1 MDRKENKHKKMMRV
15 QVEDGT
21 VGDRNREKYL
31 ALDRATEQ
39 MATPRRQDHNRDV
52 TTLGL
57 KSPPEHKGR
66 RTHAQWHKSRSF
78 SLLLAFVRNPG
89 SVFASLKGCFFL
101 FLGPNSHHYNQPSNA
116 SWKI

>member
-1 MDRKENKHKKMMRV
+1 MMRV
-15 QVEDGT
+15 QVEHGT

-39 MATPRRQDHNRDV
+39 MATPQRQDHNRDV

-57 KSPPEHKGR
+57 KSPPEHKGT

-78 SLLLAFVRNPG
+78 SLLSAFVRDPG
-89 SVFASLKGCFFL
+89 SVFFPFLKVCFSL
-101 FLGPNSHHYNQPSNA
+101 FLGPNNHHYYQPSNA